1 MEPAT
6 AACIGVAS
14 VALGGWSAARIA
26 ALLRSLPDRLFP
38 AAPSRIVAI
47 ATLAVVGFI
56 SAPKVPASADPVPP
70 IVRLADGR
78 VDSSADHGSPSPQPL
93 AEPQPAVSAQL
104 APSTHVVVR
113 GESLWRIARATLLER
128 TGREPTSGDIAR
140 FWPHIYEANRAVIGD
155 DPNLILPGQQFTI
168 PAS

>member
-6 AACIGVAS
+6 AACIGVATA
-14 VALGGWSAARIA
+14 ALGGWSAARIA
-26 ALLRSLPDRLFP
+26 ALVRSLPDRLLP
-38 AAPSRIVAI
+38 AAPSRIVAT

-56 SAPKVPASADPVPP
+56 SAPKAPASADPAPP
-70 IVRLADGR
+70 IVRLADGT
-78 VDSSADHGSPSPQPL
+78 VESSPDDGSASPQPL
-93 AEPQPAVSAQL
+93 AAPQAAGSARL
-104 APSTHVVVR
+104 DPSTHVVVR
-113 GESLWRIARATLLER
+113 GESLWRLAGAILLER